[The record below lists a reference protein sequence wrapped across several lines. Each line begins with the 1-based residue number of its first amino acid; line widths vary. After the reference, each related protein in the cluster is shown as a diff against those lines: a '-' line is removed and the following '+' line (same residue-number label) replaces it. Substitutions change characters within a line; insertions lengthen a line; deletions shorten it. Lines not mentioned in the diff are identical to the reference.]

1 MALES
6 NQLRTRAPT
15 ARFQRGAFPVGQPPI
30 EESGEFES
38 HAVRRALVSSEARS
52 LIGSLSILG
61 YEPSSPGQLVLDSLP
76 VGLGGRPK
84 FKVLNPVVITLA
96 VLVMNPL
103 VR

>member
-15 ARFQRGAFPVGQPPI
+15 ARFQRGAFPVGQPSL
-30 EESGEFES
+30 EESGEIES

-61 YEPSSPGQLVLDSLP
+61 YQLPSPGQFAFDHW
-76 VGLGGRPK
+76 
-84 FKVLNPVVITLA
+84 
-96 VLVMNPL
+96 
-103 VR
+103 